1 MDAVTLPFLR
11 PSSTTALP
19 RLEPAI
25 PHGTGTAGVAL
36 VLHGGRPDGHQDA
49 GGFLLSH
56 VRMVPFGQAIART
69 SASRGVETAL
79 LRYRV
84 RGWNEAPAGSDRAP
98 DPVRDAHWALDD
110 LRRRHGDDVRV
121 VLVGHS
127 MGARAALRAGGDPN
141 VVGVAALAPWLGG
154 NEPTDHLRG
163 QTLLIAHGDR
173 ERMTD
178 PRASLAFATRVARI
192 SDRVAR
198 FDVHGDGHAML
209 RRAGEWHG
217 LVARFTL
224 AALGLEPFDE
234 AVANAMAAGA
244 PGGLS
249 VPL

>member
-1 MDAVTLPFLR
+1 VDDVT
-11 PSSTTALP
+11 LP
-19 RLEPAI
+19 RLERSL
-25 PHGTGTAGVAL
+25 PHGSGAAGVAL
-36 VLHGGRPDGHQDA
+36 VLHGGRPDGHQAA

-56 VRMVPFGQAIART
+56 VRMVPFGQAIARAG
-69 SASRGVETAL
+69 ASRGVETAL

-84 RGWNEAPAGSDRAP
+84 RGWNEPAAGTGEA
-98 DPVRDAHWALDD
+98 DPVRDARWALDD
-110 LRRRHGDDVRV
+110 VRRRHGDDVRV

-127 MGARAALRAGGDPN
+127 MGARAALRVGGDPN
-141 VVGVAALAPWLGG
+141 VVGVAALAPWIHRG
-154 NEPTDHLRG
+154 EPTDHLAG

-178 PRASLAFATRVARI
+178 PRASLWFADRVSRI

-209 RRAGEWHG
+209 RRAGEWHR

-224 AALGLEPFDE
+224 AALGLEPFDD

-244 PGGLS
+244 PEGLS